1 MEIKLKE
8 RLENYKRVLFIAKKP
23 SLGDF
28 KDAVRICTIGTALV
42 GFIGFLIYLIS
53 VLLIG

>member
-8 RLENYKRVLFIAKKP
+8 KLENYKRVLTIAKRP
-23 SLGDF
+23 TLEDF
-28 KDAVRICTIGTALV
+28 KYAVRICAIGTGLV
-42 GFIGFLIYLIS
+42 GLIGFLIYLIS

>member
-8 RLENYKRVLFIAKKP
+8 KLENYKRVLIVAKRP
-23 SLGDF
+23 SFEDL
-28 KDAVRICTIGTALV
+28 KDAIRISAIGIGLV
-42 GFIGFLIYLIS
+42 GLIGFIIYLIS

>member
-8 RLENYKRVLFIAKKP
+8 KLENYKRVLTITKRP
-23 SLGDF
+23 TLEDF
-28 KDAVRICTIGTALV
+28 KYAVRICAIGTGLV
-42 GFIGFLIYLIS
+42 GLIGFLIYLIS